1 MSDAPGRRPVVD
13 YAEELLEEAAR
24 GDDAARLRLLEEL
37 YEGLEE
43 ELDAGEAPP
52 AGL

>member
-1 MSDAPGRRPVVD
+1 MSETPSRRALVPDAE
-13 YAEELLEEAAR
+13 ALLAEAAAA
-24 GDDAARLRLLEEL
+24 DDAARLRLLEEL

-52 AGL
+52 TGL